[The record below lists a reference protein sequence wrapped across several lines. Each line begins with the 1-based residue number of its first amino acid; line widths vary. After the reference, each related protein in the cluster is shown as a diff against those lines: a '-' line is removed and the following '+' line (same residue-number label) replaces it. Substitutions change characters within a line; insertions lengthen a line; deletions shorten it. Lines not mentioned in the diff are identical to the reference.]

1 MDLLKHMKIL
11 SNKKMFCCSRPVK
24 KDMDID
30 ILIKELNELKDQ
42 IKVLN
47 NAMVKN
53 TDKFMELKFRLN
65 KLLRLQFYRGENK
78 VYWNSY

>member
-1 MDLLKHMKIL
+1 MKIL

-24 KDMDID
+24 KDMDIE
-30 ILIKELNELKDQ
+30 IVKKELIELKEQ

-53 TDKFMELKFRLN
+53 TDKSMELKFRLN
-65 KLLRLQFYRGENK
+65 KLLRLQLYHGENK

>member
-1 MDLLKHMKIL
+1 MKIL
-11 SNKKMFCCSRPVK
+11 NNKKMFCCSRPVK

-65 KLLRLQFYRGENK
+65 KLLRLQFYRGESK

>member
-1 MDLLKHMKIL
+1 MKIL
-11 SNKKMFCCSRPVK
+11 NNKKMFCCSRPVK

-30 ILIKELNELKDQ
+30 ILIKEINELKDQ

-65 KLLRLQFYRGENK
+65 KLLRLQFYRGESK

>member
-1 MDLLKHMKIL
+1 
-11 SNKKMFCCSRPVK
+11 MFCCSRPAK
-24 KDMDID
+24 KDMMDID
-30 ILIKELNELKDQ
+30 ILIKEINELKDQ

-47 NAMVKN
+47 NAMVKH

-65 KLLRLQFYRGENK
+65 KLLRLQFYRGESK

>member
-1 MDLLKHMKIL
+1 MKLL

-30 ILIKELNELKDQ
+30 ILIKEINELKDQ

-53 TDKFMELKFRLN
+53 TDKSMELKFRLN
-65 KLLRLQFYRGENK
+65 KLLRLQFYRGESK

>member
-1 MDLLKHMKIL
+1 
-11 SNKKMFCCSRPVK
+11 MFCCSRPVK
-24 KDMDID
+24 KDMDIE
-30 ILIKELNELKDQ
+30 IVKKELIELKEQ

-53 TDKFMELKFRLN
+53 TDKSMELKFRLN
-65 KLLRLQFYRGENK
+65 KLLRLQYYRGESK

>member
-1 MDLLKHMKIL
+1 
-11 SNKKMFCCSRPVK
+11 MFCCSRPVK

-30 ILIKELNELKDQ
+30 ILIKEINELKDQ

-47 NAMVKN
+47 NAMVKH

-65 KLLRLQFYRGENK
+65 KLLRLQINFVSINF
-78 VYWNSY
+78 

>member
-1 MDLLKHMKIL
+1 MKLL

-30 ILIKELNELKDQ
+30 ILIKEINELKDQ

-53 TDKFMELKFRLN
+53 TDKSMELKFRLN
-65 KLLRLQFYRGENK
+65 KLLRLQYYRGESK
-78 VYWNSY
+78 VYWNAY

>member
-1 MDLLKHMKIL
+1 
-11 SNKKMFCCSRPVK
+11 MFCCSRPVK
-24 KDMDID
+24 KDMDIE
-30 ILIKELNELKDQ
+30 IVKKELIELKEQ

-53 TDKFMELKFRLN
+53 TDKSMELKFRLN
-65 KLLRLQFYRGENK
+65 KLLRLQFYHGENK

>member
-1 MDLLKHMKIL
+1 MKIL
-11 SNKKMFCCSRPVK
+11 SNKKMFCCSRPPK
-24 KDMDID
+24 KDVMDID
-30 ILIKELNELKDQ
+30 ILIKELVELKDQ

-65 KLLRLQFYRGENK
+65 KLLRLQFYRGESK

>member
-1 MDLLKHMKIL
+1 MKLL

-30 ILIKELNELKDQ
+30 ILIKEINELKDQ

-65 KLLRLQFYRGENK
+65 KLLRLQFYRGESK

>member
-1 MDLLKHMKIL
+1 
-11 SNKKMFCCSRPVK
+11 MFCCSRPVK
-24 KDMDID
+24 KDMDIE
-30 ILIKELNELKDQ
+30 ILIKEINELKEQ

-65 KLLRLQFYRGENK
+65 KLLRLQFYRGESK

>member
-1 MDLLKHMKIL
+1 MKIL

-24 KDMDID
+24 KDMDVE
-30 ILIKELNELKDQ
+30 ILRNEVIYLKDQ

-47 NAMVKN
+47 NAMVKH

-65 KLLRLQFYRGENK
+65 KLLRLQFYRGESK

>member
-1 MDLLKHMKIL
+1 
-11 SNKKMFCCSRPVK
+11 MFCCSRPAK

-30 ILIKELNELKDQ
+30 ILIKELIALKEQ

-47 NAMVKN
+47 NSMVKN

-65 KLLRLQFYRGENK
+65 KLLRLQYYRGESK

>member
-1 MDLLKHMKIL
+1 MKIL

-30 ILIKELNELKDQ
+30 ILIKEINELKDQ

-47 NAMVKN
+47 NAMVKH

-65 KLLRLQFYRGENK
+65 KLLRLQFYRGESK

>member
-1 MDLLKHMKIL
+1 
-11 SNKKMFCCSRPVK
+11 MFCCSRPVK
-24 KDMDID
+24 KDMDIE
-30 ILIKELNELKDQ
+30 ILIKEINELKDQ

-53 TDKFMELKFRLN
+53 TDKSMELKFRLN

>member
-1 MDLLKHMKIL
+1 
-11 SNKKMFCCSRPVK
+11 MFCCSRPVK

-30 ILIKELNELKDQ
+30 ILIKEINELKDQ

-65 KLLRLQFYRGENK
+65 KLLRLQFYRGESK

>member
-1 MDLLKHMKIL
+1 
-11 SNKKMFCCSRPVK
+11 MFCCSRPVK

-30 ILIKELNELKDQ
+30 ILIKEINELKDQ

-65 KLLRLQFYRGENK
+65 KLLRLQYYRGESK

>member
-1 MDLLKHMKIL
+1 MKIL

-24 KDMDID
+24 KDMDIE
-30 ILIKELNELKDQ
+30 IVKKELIELKEQ

-47 NAMVKN
+47 NAMVKH

-65 KLLRLQFYRGENK
+65 KLLRLQLYHGENK